1 MTQEQILEL
10 IQAQKQSRAKKLE
23 DDSEDEILEPSTH
36 ARTSNRS
43 GGGSARLEGIS
54 IWLKFQNLK
63 SMEFEC

>member
-10 IQAQKQSRAKKLE
+10 IQAQKQSRSKKLE

-43 GGGSARLEGIS
+43 GGGGARLEGIS
-54 IWLKFQNLK
+54 IWLTFQNLK
-63 SMEFEC
+63 CMEFEC